1 MNGAPNPFRC
11 LALEPI
17 LGGIFRVFEIG
28 AYRLTDSGRLYP
40 RSAIFAYHFAAPR
53 NPHALH
59 KKEVQAVFRSRTCLW
74 SADTGFECCTEWKDK
89 HEGQNM
95 PLQMPHVSVCDSH
108 NSLPQSKHCVLAVP
122 EQGKP
127 SASAEFLIS
136 MTSQF
141 WHRILRFQFRS
152 GTRQITQMPAWNRL
166 TVALSFKQFFTPV
179 LLRIF
184 PIENLEPSAV
194 LALPDVRPEL
204 LLGNDA

>member
-59 KKEVQAVFRSRTCLW
+59 KKEVQAVFRSRMCPW
-74 SADTGFECCTEWKDK
+74 SADAGLECCTEWKDK

-95 PLQMPHVSVCDSH
+95 PLQMTACF
-108 NSLPQSKHCVLAVP
+108 CVRFTQLTPTVRA
-122 EQGKP
+122 
-127 SASAEFLIS
+127 
-136 MTSQF
+136 
-141 WHRILRFQFRS
+141 LRAGRS
-152 GTRQITQMPAWNRL
+152 
-166 TVALSFKQFFTPV
+166 
-179 LLRIF
+179 
-184 PIENLEPSAV
+184 
-194 LALPDVRPEL
+194 
-204 LLGNDA
+204 